1 MCVCGSDGKSWTSP
15 VASLFGEQLPKGM
28 LGGIGQ
34 VFSPNESLFVRQP
47 SGEATAGEEKRSGF
61 FVRGGAWPEEEEEA
75 SLLSIKHWLRCHKI
89 RLDSCQLTP
98 EQRKGCVGDREAWAE
113 QQVGEEASCCTHT
126 AHHHQLLLPA
136 AGD

>member
-1 MCVCGSDGKSWTSP
+1 M
-15 VASLFGEQLPKGM
+15 
-28 LGGIGQ
+28 
-34 VFSPNESLFVRQP
+34 
-47 SGEATAGEEKRSGF
+47 RSGF

-98 EQRKGCVGDREAWAE
+98 EQRKGRVGDREAWAE